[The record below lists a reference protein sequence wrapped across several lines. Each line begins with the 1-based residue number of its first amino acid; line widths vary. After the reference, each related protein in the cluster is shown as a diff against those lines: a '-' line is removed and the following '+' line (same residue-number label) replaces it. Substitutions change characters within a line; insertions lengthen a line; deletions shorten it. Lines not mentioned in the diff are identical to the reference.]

1 MPNRHHTN
9 ECTHTGL
16 DIFAIP
22 PLQTSVEHGCWVQ
35 YQPLAT
41 ITDSGPIEFIVKG
54 DSENYLDLTNTYIHA
69 QVKVVKPDDTALT
82 EDNDQLVA
90 PLNLFLQT
98 LFSEVDVSLNGA
110 LVSSPTNTYPYRAY
124 LETVLNYGKDA
135 KESQLNTCGYY
146 KEGQPNFHFS
156 AANGNEGLKKRRNLI
171 SRSKTVDLVGRIH
184 SDIFTQDKYM
194 LNGVDLRLRFVR
206 SKNSFALLAVPAT
219 EGDAA
224 VQYKVKVEH
233 ISLFVRKAKL
243 NPAIVLAHAKALQ
256 TTTAK
261 YPVKRVVTKIFSVPQ
276 GVMNFVEDNLYLTQK
291 PQRLVLGFVL
301 SKAFNG
307 DYAKDPFD
315 FKHFQI
321 NSLALFSDGQQIPN
335 KPLKPDFENSN
346 YARSYMTLFTGTG
359 SCWKDA
365 GLDISYNDYGRGYT
379 LFCFDLTP
387 SLLDGNVTEPTRL
400 GSLRLE
406 VGFAKP
412 LEEPVHVIAYGEL
425 TGMIEIDRARQVITD
440 FV

>member
-1 MPNRHHTN
+1 MSGHHHS

-16 DIFAIP
+16 DLFAVP

-54 DSENYLDLTNTYIHA
+54 DSDNYLDLSNTYIHA
-69 QVKVVKPDDTALT
+69 QVRVMRPNDLPLT
-82 EDNDQLVA
+82 EEDDRLVA
-90 PLNLFLQT
+90 PTNLFLQS
-98 LFSEVDVSLNGA
+98 LFSEVDVSLNGV

-124 LETVLNYGKDA
+124 VETVLNYGKDA
-135 KESQLNTCGYY
+135 KESQLHTSGYY
-146 KEGQPNFHFS
+146 KKGEPNFRFT
-156 AANGNEGLKKRRNLI
+156 AANTNEGLEQRRQLI
-171 SRSKTVDLVGRIH
+171 TRSKTVDLIGRIH
-184 SDIFTQDKYM
+184 SDIFTQDRYM
-194 LNGVDLRLRFVR
+194 LNGVDIRLRFVR
-206 SKNSFALLAVPAT
+206 SKNSFALLAVPAK
-219 EGDAA
+219 EGDLTH
-224 VQYKVKVEH
+224 QYKIRVEH

-261 YPVKRVVTKIFSVPQ
+261 YPVKRVITKIFSVPQ
-276 GVMNFVEDNLYLTQK
+276 GVMNFVKDNLYLTQK

-307 DYAKDPFD
+307 DYAKDPFE
-315 FKHFQI
+315 FHHFHI
-321 NSLALFSDGQQIPN
+321 NSLTLFSDGQQIPS
-335 KPLKPDFENSN
+335 KPLKPDFENN
-346 YARSYMTLFTGTG
+346 VYARSYMTLFTGTG
-359 SCWKDA
+359 TGWKDA
-365 GLDISYNDYGRGYT
+365 GLDIEYSEYGQGYSF
-379 LFCFDLTP
+379 FCFDLTP
-387 SLLDGNVTEPTRL
+387 SLLDGNVTEPIRS

-412 LEEPVHVIAYGEL
+412 LEEPVHVVAYGEL
-425 TGMIEIDRARQVITD
+425 DGMIEIDRARQVITD